1 MSDRRE
7 GSVERILSW
16 ALTLSAI
23 AIAASVALRTAA
35 AIRAP
40 HERPQ
45 ASPAYVAS
53 WREVV
58 KYGIAAGDTTA
69 PVIIVEFVDLECPV
83 CKSFHSTLK
92 AVQSHVGN
100 LASVVFVAYPL
111 PQHRFALPAARA
123 MECARQTGHAMSWL
137 DAVLKKQDSIGL
149 RSWGEFAVEAGIPDT
164 ASISRCARNP
174 SPVLRIDSGLVLGE
188 RLGVNGTPT
197 VFVNGWRM
205 PGLPTREA
213 LVEKIYEV
221 AGTRKTRTVP

>member
-1 MSDRRE
+1 
-7 GSVERILSW
+7 
-16 ALTLSAI
+16 
-23 AIAASVALRTAA
+23 
-35 AIRAP
+35 
-40 HERPQ
+40 
-45 ASPAYVAS
+45 
-53 WREVV
+53 
-58 KYGIAAGDTTA
+58 
-69 PVIIVEFVDLECPV
+69 
-83 CKSFHSTLK
+83 
-92 AVQSHVGN
+92 
-100 LASVVFVAYPL
+100 
-111 PQHRFALPAARA
+111 
-123 MECARQTGHAMSWL
+123 MSWL

-221 AGTRKTRTVP
+221 AGTRKTRAVP